1 MISVLLLSH
10 FNYSKAGPIHGP
22 VHTLA
27 SYLQRKK
34 ISYTYIGY
42 PLYVGEKSLLTRFN
56 GKKENN
62 KTFGT
67 SFKLPLV
74 LQYLF
79 EIYHT
84 LNFLRHNDK
93 DLVVAVDPL
102 NALAAV
108 FGEKLGL
115 TKKVVF
121 YTVDY
126 TPNRFSNNFLNTL
139 YHKIDNFCIKN
150 VDEVWNVSNRIVEKR
165 REQGVSNFKNK
176 YVPNAPSFKVGKA
189 LPINKIDR
197 FNIMM
202 VTGITHSPAFT
213 MVIKAIS
220 GLLDKYPKIK
230 LSLIGSGSYE
240 IELKD
245 KINHSRLDNHVEFL
259 GQLDHESLLNTLPKG
274 GIGLAIYTS
283 DYSWVNYG
291 DSMKA
296 REYLLSG
303 LPTIITDVVSTG
315 DDIKKYDAGLVIKPT
330 EKDLKNAII
339 KLMQNK
345 KYWIKKRNNALALAQ
360 EQDIDKILDRVFLP
374 LL

>member
-176 YVPNAPSFKVGKA
+176 YVPNAPSF
-189 LPINKIDR
+189 
-197 FNIMM
+197 
-202 VTGITHSPAFT
+202 
-213 MVIKAIS
+213 
-220 GLLDKYPKIK
+220 
-230 LSLIGSGSYE
+230 
-240 IELKD
+240 
-245 KINHSRLDNHVEFL
+245 
-259 GQLDHESLLNTLPKG
+259 
-274 GIGLAIYTS
+274 
-283 DYSWVNYG
+283 
-291 DSMKA
+291 
-296 REYLLSG
+296 
-303 LPTIITDVVSTG
+303 
-315 DDIKKYDAGLVIKPT
+315 
-330 EKDLKNAII
+330 
-339 KLMQNK
+339 
-345 KYWIKKRNNALALAQ
+345 
-360 EQDIDKILDRVFLP
+360 
-374 LL
+374 